1 MDGNTDDAFTVNSS
15 GVVTTTKKLDR
26 EAKSSYL
33 LTVRN
38 ELYQVLAFQEQ
49 IINKVSVRVQT
60 FSVQH
65 SDSNNFN
72 VNLLLLNIF
81 MFS

>member
-1 MDGNTDDAFTVNSS
+1 MDGNTDDDFAVNSS

-38 ELYQVLAFQEQ
+38 EVYQVLSFQEQ
-49 IINKVSVRVQT
+49 IINKVSV
-60 FSVQH
+60 
-65 SDSNNFN
+65 
-72 VNLLLLNIF
+72 
-81 MFS
+81 